1 MIVEAE
7 HLNKWYGRVIALND
21 VSLSIAPGITGLLG
35 PNGAGKTSFM
45 RILIGL
51 MRESSGTIKVLGER
65 PWNNP
70 ELSVRVGY
78 CPEHDGFYE
87 GMTGMQFVSA
97 LARIRGV
104 KDVAG
109 AAKRAIDWVHMGNEA
124 ADRKIVTYSRGMRQ
138 RIKLAQA
145 VAHRPEL
152 LILDEPLTGSDP
164 LVRQELIGLIKT
176 FAQEGGSVIVSSHV
190 LHEIEQ
196 LTKSIALIHRG
207 RLVAEGDVRQIRDL
221 IDRHP
226 HTVELK
232 ADRPRE
238 LAAALAREPEV
249 LEIRLDN
256 GTIWVRTPKPD
267 DFYAKLP
274 RIALAAG
281 AGLKEISSP
290 DDNLEAVFR
299 YLTEQ

>member
-1 MIVEAE
+1 MIVRAE

-21 VSLSIAPGITGLLG
+21 VSMQIERGITGLLG

-51 MRESSGTIKVLGER
+51 MRESSGEIRVLGET

-70 ELSVRVGY
+70 KLAVRIGY

-87 GMTGMQFVSA
+87 GMTGMQFIAS

-104 KDVAG
+104 KDPAA
-109 AAKRAIDWVHMGNEA
+109 AAKRAVDWVRMADA
-124 ADRKIVTYSRGMRQ
+124 ADRKILTYSRGMRQ
-138 RIKLAQA
+138 RIKIAQA
-145 VAHRPEL
+145 VVHKPEL

-164 LVRQELIGLIKT
+164 IVRQELIGLIKA

-196 LTKSIALIHRG
+196 LTRRIVLIHRG
-207 RLVAEGDVRQIRDL
+207 RLVAEGDVGQIRDL

-226 HTVELK
+226 HTVEVK
-232 ADRPRE
+232 SDRPRE

-249 LEIRLDN
+249 VEIRFDPSAVW
-256 GTIWVRTPKPD
+256 IRTPKPD
-267 DFYAKLP
+267 SFYAKLP
-274 RIALAAG
+274 RIALDAG
-281 AGLKEISSP
+281 AEVKEISSP

-299 YLTEQ
+299 YLTET

>member
-1 MIVEAE
+1 MIVQAE

-51 MRESSGTIKVLGER
+51 MRESAGTMRVLGER

-70 ELSVRVGY
+70 KLAVRIGY

-87 GMTGMQFVSA
+87 GMTGTEFVTA

-104 KDVAG
+104 HHCPA
-109 AAKRAIDWVHMGNEA
+109 AAKKAIEWVRMSEA

-145 VAHRPEL
+145 VVHKPEL
-152 LILDEPLTGSDP
+152 LVLDEPLTGSDP
-164 LVRQELIGLIKT
+164 LVRQELIALIKL
-176 FAQEGGSVIVSSHV
+176 FVQEGGNVIVSSHV

-196 LTKSIALIHRG
+196 LTRKIALIHRG

-221 IDRHP
+221 IDAHP
-226 HTVELK
+226 HTVEVRS
-232 ADRPRE
+232 DRPRE

-249 LEIRLDN
+249 VEIRFDP
-256 GTIWVRTPKPD
+256 TAVWVRTPAPD
-267 DFYAKLP
+267 AFYAKLP
-274 RIALAAG
+274 KIALDAG
-281 AGLKEISSP
+281 AEVRQISSP

-299 YLTEQ
+299 YLTET

>member
-1 MIVEAE
+1 MIIQAE

-21 VSLSIAPGITGLLG
+21 VSIRIEPGITGLLG

-51 MRESSGTIKVLGER
+51 MRESSGEMRVLGES

-70 ELSVRVGY
+70 KLSVRIGY

-87 GMTGMQFVSA
+87 GMTGMQFVAA

-104 KDVAG
+104 KDPVA
-109 AAKRAIDWVHMGNEA
+109 AAKRAVDWVRMAEA
-124 ADRKIVTYSRGMRQ
+124 ADRKILTYSRGMRQ
-138 RIKLAQA
+138 RIKIAQA
-145 VAHRPEL
+145 VVHRPEL
-152 LILDEPLTGSDP
+152 LVLDEPLTGSDP
-164 LVRQELIGLIKT
+164 LVRQELIGLVKS
-176 FAQEGGSVIVSSHV
+176 FAQEGRSVIVSSHV

-196 LTKSIALIHRG
+196 LTRRIVLIHRG

-226 HTVELK
+226 HTVEVK
-232 ADRPRE
+232 AGRPRE

-249 LEIRLDN
+249 MEIRCDEAAV
-256 GTIWVRTPKPD
+256 WVRTPKPD
-267 DFYAKLP
+267 AFYAKLP
-274 RIALAAG
+274 KIALDAG
-281 AGLKEISSP
+281 ADVREISSP

-299 YLTEQ
+299 YLTES

>member
-1 MIVEAE
+1 MIVESE
-7 HLNKWYGRVIALND
+7 RLNKWYGRVIALND
-21 VSLSIAPGITGLLG
+21 VSLAIGPGITGLLG

-51 MRESSGTIKVLGER
+51 MRESSGTIQVLGER

-70 ELSVRVGY
+70 KLSVRIGY
-78 CPEHDGFYE
+78 CPEHDSFYE
-87 GMTGMQFVSA
+87 GMTGTQFVSA

-104 KDVAG
+104 RDVA
-109 AAKRAIDWVHMGNEA
+109 AAARRAIEWVRMGEA

-164 LVRQELIGLIKT
+164 LVRQELIGLIKA

-196 LTKSIALIHRG
+196 LTRRIALIHRG

-232 ADRPRE
+232 AERPRD
-238 LAAALAREPEV
+238 LASALAREPEV
-249 LEIRLDN
+249 VEIRLDN

-274 RIALAAG
+274 RIALGAE
-281 AGLKEISSP
+281 AGLMEISSP

-299 YLTEQ
+299 YLTEE

>member
-1 MIVEAE
+1 MIVEADR
-7 HLNKWYGRVIALND
+7 LNKWYGRVIALND
-21 VSLSIAPGITGLLG
+21 VSLSIRPGITGLLG

-51 MRESSGTIKVLGER
+51 MRESSGTIRVLGER

-70 ELSVRVGY
+70 KLSVRLGY

-87 GMTGMQFVSA
+87 GMTGTQFVES

-104 KDVAG
+104 RDVPA
-109 AAKRAIDWVHMGNEA
+109 AAKRAIDWVRLSEA
-124 ADRKIVTYSRGMRQ
+124 AGRKILSYSRGMRQ
-138 RIKLAQA
+138 RIKIAQA
-145 VAHRPEL
+145 VVHRPEL

-164 LVRQELIGLIKT
+164 LVRQELIGLIKA

-196 LTKSIALIHRG
+196 LTRHIALIHRG
-207 RLVAEGDVRQIRDL
+207 RLVAEGDVREIRDL

-232 ADRPRE
+232 AERPRE

-249 LEIRLDN
+249 VEIRLEN

-274 RIALAAG
+274 GIALGADAG
-281 AGLKEISSP
+281 VKEIRSP
-290 DDNLEAVFR
+290 DDTLEAVFR

>member
-21 VSLSIAPGITGLLG
+21 VSFSIEPGITGLLG

-45 RILIGL
+45 RIMIGL
-51 MRESSGTIKVLGER
+51 MRESSGSIKVLGER

-70 ELSVRVGY
+70 ALSVRVGY

-87 GMTGMQFVSA
+87 GMTGMQFVEA

-104 KDVAG
+104 KDVR
-109 AAKRAIDWVHMGNEA
+109 AAATRAIDWVRMAEA

-145 VAHRPEL
+145 VVHKPEL
-152 LILDEPLTGSDP
+152 LVLDEPLTGSDP
-164 LVRQELIGLIKT
+164 LVRQELIGLIKS

-196 LTKSIALIHRG
+196 LTKRIALIHRG

-226 HTVELK
+226 HTVEVK
-232 ADRPRE
+232 AERPRE

-249 LEIRLDN
+249 VEIRMEN
-256 GTIWVRTPKPD
+256 GTLWVRTPKPD

-274 RIALAAG
+274 RIALGAE

>member
-1 MIVEAE
+1 MIIQAE

-51 MRESSGTIKVLGER
+51 MRESSGTMRVLGER

-70 ELSVRVGY
+70 KLAVRIGY

-87 GMTGMQFVSA
+87 GMTGTEFVTS

-104 KDVAG
+104 SDCPA
-109 AAKRAIDWVHMGNEA
+109 AAKKAIEWVRMSEA
-124 ADRKIVTYSRGMRQ
+124 ADRKILTYSRGMRQ

-145 VAHRPEL
+145 VVHKPEL
-152 LILDEPLTGSDP
+152 LVLDEPLTGSDP
-164 LVRQELIGLIKT
+164 MVRQELIALIKL
-176 FAQEGGSVIVSSHV
+176 FAKEGGNVIVSSHV

-196 LTKSIALIHRG
+196 LTRKIALIHRG

-221 IDRHP
+221 IDGHP
-226 HTVELK
+226 HTVEVR

-249 LEIRLDN
+249 VEIRFDP
-256 GTIWVRTPKPD
+256 TAVWVRTPSPD
-267 DFYAKLP
+267 AFYAKLP
-274 RIALAAG
+274 KIALDAG
-281 AGLKEISSP
+281 AEVRRISSP

-299 YLTEQ
+299 YLTES